1 MDYEKDMRRKKDKKT
16 CFDHVGRI
24 AGILAGTLVAAL
36 ALLGGIH
43 LDSKAAFPHDMGEK
57 PVIARTEASGVNV
70 YSDSDLTTVAGS
82 LADYGS
88 EVKITGAEG
97 ESLYGEYEGGE
108 GWFAMDSFVDD
119 PDFRHI
125 YATVRAEMTAYT
137 DSSLLEARG
146 TFEKYTGVIAVSR
159 DEDAVQVIYDQKDH
173 YEIGWISEGDFAN
186 TLHYDGREKAVLRD
200 GIYHVCC
207 GYADNATGGVKDQF
221 IMQLYEPYDLEL
233 IHVKGKKYYIKNT
246 ADGKY
251 LSVSNRHPVW
261 KSAKDTV
268 NGRFRLER
276 LKGAFLIQDIRSG
289 SYLAED
295 VDRNLVLTDSKG
307 RLASHW
313 RIKAA
318 KKIQKNK
325 DPFVI
330 TQYDPK
336 WCGTPYGT
344 ETMEEGCMGTAGCG
358 ILAPVNA
365 VYALTGQYMNVMELA
380 DYAVEKEYR
389 IIGSGTD
396 DGIFEAAAKRY
407 GRQYGFAWDGKSGN
421 LEKLKKNL
429 KKGDV
434 AVIHVDGHYVSVTAY
449 SEKKDKYL
457 LLDSNCLPKRED
469 TPYGDW
475 ISPERLMEG
484 SLEMQ
489 MCYFY
494 KLSKEF

>member
-1 MDYEKDMRRKKDKKT
+1 MNYEKDLRRNKCKKT
-16 CFDHVGRI
+16 YSDHACRL
-24 AGILAGTLVAAL
+24 AGILAGTLIAAL
-36 ALLGGIH
+36 ALFGGFR
-43 LDSKAAFPHDMGEK
+43 LDSKAAFPYDMADK
-57 PVIARTEASGVNV
+57 PVIAWTEASEVAV
-70 YSDSDLTTVAGS
+70 YSDSDLTTATGS

-88 EVKITGAEG
+88 KVKITKAEG
-97 ESLYGEYEGGE
+97 ESLYGEYEGGA
-108 GWFAMDSFVDD
+108 GWFAKDSFVDD
-119 PDFRHI
+119 PDFKDI

-137 DSSLLEARG
+137 DSSLSEARG
-146 TFEKYTGVIAVSR
+146 TFEKYSGVIAVSR
-159 DEDAVQVIYDQKDH
+159 YQDAVQVIYDQDDH
-173 YEIGWISEGDFAN
+173 YELGWISEGDFAN
-186 TLHYDGREKAVLRD
+186 TLHYDGREKVALRD

-207 GYADNATGGVKDQF
+207 GYLDNAKGGVKDQF
-221 IMQLYEPYDLEL
+221 VMQQYEPYDLEL
-233 IHVKGKKYYIKNT
+233 IHIKGKKYYIRNT
-246 ADGKY
+246 VDGKY
-251 LSVSNRHPVW
+251 LSAPDGHPVW
-261 KSAKDTV
+261 KSDKDSED
-268 NGRFRLER
+268 GKFRLER
-276 LKGAFLIQDIRSG
+276 LKGSFLIQDIRSG

-295 VDRNLVLTDSKG
+295 ADRKLVLTDAGG

-313 RIKAA
+313 RFKAA
-318 KKIQKNK
+318 DKIQKNK

-365 VYALTGQYMNVMELA
+365 VYALTGQYMDVMELA

-407 GRQYGFAWDGKSGN
+407 GRQYGFAWDGKSGS
-421 LEKLKKNL
+421 LEKLKKKL

-475 ISPERLMEG
+475 ISPQRLMEG

-494 KLSKEF
+494 KLSKDF